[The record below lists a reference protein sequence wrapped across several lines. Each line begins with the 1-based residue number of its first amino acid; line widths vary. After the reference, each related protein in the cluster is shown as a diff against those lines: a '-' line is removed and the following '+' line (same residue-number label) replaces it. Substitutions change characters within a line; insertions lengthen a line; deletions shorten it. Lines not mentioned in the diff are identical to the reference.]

1 MAAPESWTWTPRG
14 VPGLRRRFVR
24 DSRHL
29 DERLKQLSAAHPD
42 VVADAMGD
50 STLSRVGFG
59 WTAERLGNASLFW
72 VSHEMAALA
81 LDAALD
87 VPEWSPGQLI
97 VTTGLACFATPLP
110 GPAPRT
116 FDLPGGRTWQGNP
129 PVWAIAWLPAPGGGT
144 MIQLLGRL
152 GDYPPGFADVDGP
165 LVEILSILIRPESDL
180 DASLSPEA
188 RMSASLLMAMS
199 VLMDTPTVAERR
211 TIDSRSGKAP
221 GTEHRPRT
229 PHPDRHVTLVDL
241 RPVRTVVTDHDEGT
255 GHKLT
260 VRFMV
265 RGHWTHQVH
274 GPKRGLR
281 KLIFIAPY
289 LKGPEGAP
297 LRATEKVM
305 VWRR

>member
-29 DERLKQLSAAHPD
+29 DERLERLAAAHPD
-42 VVADAMGD
+42 VVAEAMGD
-50 STLSRVGFG
+50 KALPMVGFG

-72 VSHEMAALA
+72 VSGEMAALA
-81 LDAALD
+81 MDAALD

-97 VTTGLACFATPLP
+97 TPTGLACFATPLP

-152 GDYPPGFADVDGP
+152 ADCPPGFADVDGP

-199 VLMDTPTVAERR
+199 VLMDTPTVAERH
-211 TIDSRSGKAP
+211 TIDSRTGKAP

-229 PHPDRHVTLVDL
+229 QHPDRHVTLVDL